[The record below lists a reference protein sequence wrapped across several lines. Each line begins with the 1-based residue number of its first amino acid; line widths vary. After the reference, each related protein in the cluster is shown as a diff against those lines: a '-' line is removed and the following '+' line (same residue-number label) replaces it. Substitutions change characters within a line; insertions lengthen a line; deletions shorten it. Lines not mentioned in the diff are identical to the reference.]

1 MAMRPNWF
9 DTEFESK
16 VEKASAEEALA
27 AIAKNPRI
35 VSAVRDALKQHD
47 SQAGK
52 PGWAGP
58 TRPQAIRGAIA
69 EVLTA
74 QS

>member
-1 MAMRPNWF
+1 MAIRPNWF

-16 VEKASAEEALA
+16 VGKSSAEEALA
-27 AIAKNPRI
+27 AIAKNPRV

-47 SQAGK
+47 SEASK

-58 TRPQAIRGAIA
+58 TRAQTIRKAIG
-69 EVLTA
+69 EVLNA